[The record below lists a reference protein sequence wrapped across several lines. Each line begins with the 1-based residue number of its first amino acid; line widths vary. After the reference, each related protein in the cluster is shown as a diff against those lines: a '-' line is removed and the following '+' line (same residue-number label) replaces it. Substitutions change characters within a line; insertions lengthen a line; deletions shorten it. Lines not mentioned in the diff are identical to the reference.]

1 MTGAP
6 GSPPRPRWQQVPQ
19 AAAHSWQRRRQP
31 NRSLDLPLPLA
42 PSLPPC
48 SNLFEWAVTVLG
60 PPDTLYEGGFFNA
73 VLKFPRDYP
82 QHPPDMRFTSEM
94 WCVCK
99 PAGQLVASDK
109 AGLGWGTLGFG
120 RMSTSWQQLLSNQA
134 APLCQHPPPASS
146 CNFMWPPLPAHPPAA
161 ACPACHCLTCHR
173 LPDLQAPQRLPRR
186 QGLHLHP
193 APAWSGRLQPTGE
206 RVGAVEPRAH
216 GAARAGQ
223 PAAGGGAGVC
233 CCCTCATVYS
243 LPATTLL
250 DCTLS

>member
-1 MTGAP
+1 VRQAVPPAPAGSKRHKRQHTP
-6 GSPPRPRWQQVPQ
+6 GSG
-19 AAAHSWQRRRQP
+19 AA
-31 NRSLDLPLPLA
+31 NRTALSTCLCPWLP

-99 PAGQLVASDK
+99 PAGQLVASDG

-146 CNFMWPPLPAHPPAA
+146 CNFM
-161 ACPACHCLTCHR
+161 
-173 LPDLQAPQRLPRR
+173 
-186 QGLHLHP
+186 
-193 APAWSGRLQPTGE
+193 
-206 RVGAVEPRAH
+206 
-216 GAARAGQ
+216 
-223 PAAGGGAGVC
+223 
-233 CCCTCATVYS
+233 
-243 LPATTLL
+243 
-250 DCTLS
+250 